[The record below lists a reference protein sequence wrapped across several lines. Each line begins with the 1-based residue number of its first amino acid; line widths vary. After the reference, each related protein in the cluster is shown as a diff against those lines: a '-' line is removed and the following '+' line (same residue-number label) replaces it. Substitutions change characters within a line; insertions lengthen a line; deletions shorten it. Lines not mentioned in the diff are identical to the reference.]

1 MKNRANQQG
10 LFKVIFARSSC
21 LNLLYGI
28 FVQHLFVMYYVR
40 PVGLSHRLHVNFL
53 AQTAV
58 PFCCVARQFLEW
70 LPKLFIS
77 LGSTEYHQYTVQVG
91 LKENSS
97 SWYLLEG
104 TQHSLIRG
112 WEGVLHP
119 EVQPRNL
126 SNTIISDRKG
136 TTFARRVPPI
146 TKWYHFYIPCL
157 ERCIPFKCCK
167 CAVYFKNILPIVSPS
182 DIDGDTLSFLISCFY
197 KVPGV

>member
-1 MKNRANQQG
+1 MNNRTNEQG
-10 LFKVIFARSSC
+10 LFKVDICSSC

-28 FVQHLFVMYYVR
+28 FVQHFFVMYYVR

-70 LPKLFIS
+70 LPKLFIG

-97 SWYLLEG
+97 SWYLPEG

-112 WEGVLHP
+112 WKGVLHP
-119 EVQPRNL
+119 EVQPHNL
-126 SNTIISDRKG
+126 SNTISFPTEKVPLSQDVYLPLPNG
-136 TTFARRVPPI
+136 TTFTYLVWNAV
-146 TKWYHFYIPCL
+146 FLLNAVNALYIL
-157 ERCIPFKCCK
+157 KI
-167 CAVYFKNILPIVSPS
+167 
-182 DIDGDTLSFLISCFY
+182 SFQL
-197 KVPGV
+197 